1 MGNDLFLNAGS
12 KKEKISNSK
21 QKKVLVIVSKTITM
35 KISLT
40 TRKAENVMLLESMIC
55 LFSNMGNDL
64 FLSAESK
71 KEEISNSKT
80 SF

>member
-1 MGNDLFLNAGS
+1 MMEARNKRSQTQNKTSVGNGFQNPNNENKFDK
-12 KKEKISNSK
+12 KKE
-21 QKKVLVIVSKTITM
+21 
-35 KISLT
+35 
-40 TRKAENVMLLESMIC
+40 ENVMLLESMIF

>member
-1 MGNDLFLNAGS
+1 MLEVRKKRSQTQNKTSFGNCFQNHNNENKFDNK
-12 KKEKISNSK
+12 KKE
-21 QKKVLVIVSKTITM
+21 
-35 KISLT
+35 
-40 TRKAENVMLLESMIC
+40 ENVMLLESMIC

>member
-1 MGNDLFLNAGS
+1 MLEGRKKRSQAQNKTSFGNGFQNHNNENKFDN
-12 KKEKISNSK
+12 KKE
-21 QKKVLVIVSKTITM
+21 
-35 KISLT
+35 
-40 TRKAENVMLLESMIC
+40 ENVMLLECMIC

-71 KEEISNSKT
+71 KEEILNSKT

>member
-1 MGNDLFLNAGS
+1 M
-12 KKEKISNSK
+12 
-21 QKKVLVIVSKTITM
+21 KKVLVIVSKTITT

-40 TRKAENVMLLESMIC
+40 TKKVKNVMLLESMIC